1 MTNMQIL
8 RIKANHYKNCSNGL
22 HIDFVPTARKTEE
35 DKTYELNQI
44 NDSLFVFSTTAI
56 VGKNASGKTSLLKLI
71 ENVYQI
77 LGSFQLEDELMSI
90 SGTQLEITFYHE
102 GRLFRY
108 EIRTGQA
115 ESIWVKTCPSPRKGS
130 LFQIILSQSQN

>member
-8 RIKANHYKNCSNGL
+8 RIKANHYKNCSSGL

-56 VGKNASGKTSLLKLI
+56 V
-71 ENVYQI
+71 
-77 LGSFQLEDELMSI
+77 
-90 SGTQLEITFYHE
+90 
-102 GRLFRY
+102 
-108 EIRTGQA
+108 
-115 ESIWVKTCPSPRKGS
+115 
-130 LFQIILSQSQN
+130 